1 MRYYMRN
8 RRGGFTLIELL
19 VVIAIIALLIGILL
33 PALGNAQR
41 TAKSV
46 KSMSNLRSL
55 GQIQAVYAG
64 EFRDS
69 LINPFNTSYV
79 GGGLISG
86 GWGSVRKPTAAG
98 IYVFGDSGKWY
109 SEMYAFHW
117 YSLVGGWL
125 SEGDYA
131 SEIQFAP
138 LDNVLIQRVNDL
150 WFEAPNFNLNTGIW
164 DGSYVLSPTAWFS
177 AERYK
182 ADRRP
187 NGIAN
192 NGPRSFARRNKMSD
206 VAYPSQKALMWERF
220 DWTKKT
226 RRATIFNPQQQIGGI
241 PTDFGKENRPPQ
253 WNNPDAEPAVATVD
267 GSVSRVK
274 ISEINELTLSENE
287 ITKRA
292 FTPTDMW
299 NMPYNTLQ
307 RYSMHEDG
315 FEIGNPNSGYGQYP
329 AYFWATRDGIR
340 GRDFQR

>member
-1 MRYYMRN
+1 MRN
-8 RRGGFTLIELL
+8 RRSGFTLIELL
-19 VVIAIIALLIGILL
+19 VVVAIIALLIGILL
-33 PALGNAQR
+33 PALGSAQR
-41 TAKSV
+41 SAKSV
-46 KSMSNLRSL
+46 KSLSNLRSL

-69 LINPFNTSYV
+69 LINPFDTTQESS
-79 GGGLISG
+79 GGLFGG
-86 GWGSVRKPTAAG
+86 GWGSVRKPTAPG

-138 LDNVLIQRVNDL
+138 LDKILIQRVNDL
-150 WFEAPNFNLNTGIW
+150 WYEAPNFNLNTGIW
-164 DGSYVLSPTAWFS
+164 DSSYVLSPTAWFS
-177 AERYK
+177 AERYR
-182 ADRRP
+182 DDPRP
-187 NGIAN
+187 NAYGN
-192 NGPRSFARRNKMSD
+192 SGPRSMARRNRMSD
-206 VAYPSQKALMWERF
+206 VTFPSQKALMWERF
-220 DWTKKT
+220 DWN
-226 RRATIFNPQQQIGGI
+226 RRDRQATIFNPFQSIGGI
-241 PTDFGKENRPPQ
+241 NTDFGKENLSPQ
-253 WNNPDAEPAVATVD
+253 WNNPDAEPGVASVD
-267 GSVSRVK
+267 GSVTRVS
-274 ISEINELTLSENE
+274 IQSINDLTQSDSE
-287 ITKRA
+287 ITKRV

-299 NMPYNTLQ
+299 NMPYNTLR